1 MNDLVQRIYAAF
13 DPSPLKADNG
23 GLYVELDDVRGEA
36 DIVKRTSVKIR
47 LAEGEP
53 TCQVLAGHKG
63 SGKSTELYRLQRELE
78 SRAILQYVN
87 DDEWYGLNPMV
98 AAVKNP
104 VPPTEGAT

>member
-36 DIVKRTSVKIR
+36 DIVKRMSVKIR
-47 LAEGEP
+47 LADGEP

-63 SGKSTELYRLQRELE
+63 SGKSTELD
-78 SRAILQYVN
+78 

-104 VPPTEGAT
+104 VPPTEATT